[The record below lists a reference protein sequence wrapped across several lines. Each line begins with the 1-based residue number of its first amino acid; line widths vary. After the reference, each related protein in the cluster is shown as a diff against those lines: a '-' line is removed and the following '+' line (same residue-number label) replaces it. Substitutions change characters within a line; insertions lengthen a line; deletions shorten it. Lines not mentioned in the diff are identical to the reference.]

1 MFNCL
6 FGDVLDC
13 LTHLCHLMDLFLCC
27 GQEIKMAEQRYS
39 ESSSSSSVSTMGVEL
54 IKIIV
59 AAMTMNL
66 IMMCSS
72 IKHKEAEEGDAD
84 GRQIEKVTNRN
95 LNRYHLTTIFRTK
108 SENDLF

>member
-1 MFNCL
+1 MNWVDLGTDVDWAQRTVEQMEKVFIVVFFGRNFTGRLRTCNCL

-13 LTHLCHLMDLFLCC
+13 STHFCRLMDMFVCC

-59 AAMTMNL
+59 AAMT
-66 IMMCSS
+66 
-72 IKHKEAEEGDAD
+72 
-84 GRQIEKVTNRN
+84 
-95 LNRYHLTTIFRTK
+95 LN
-108 SENDLF
+108 